1 VPVFSGYKTY
11 LVAIVGGIVTVVYLL
26 GGIEWHTYEGIL
38 GLLGFSG
45 LATLRAAVHK
55 VPVEVKKVDP
65 KP

>member
-1 VPVFSGYKTY
+1 
-11 LVAIVGGIVTVVYLL
+11 VAIVGGIVTVVYLL